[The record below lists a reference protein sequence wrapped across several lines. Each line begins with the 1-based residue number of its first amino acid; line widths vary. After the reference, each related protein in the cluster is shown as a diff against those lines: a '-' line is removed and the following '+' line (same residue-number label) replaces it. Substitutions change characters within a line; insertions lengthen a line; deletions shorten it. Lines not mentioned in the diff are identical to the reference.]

1 MFWIF
6 LGTCLDVWD
15 KQHSLLKNISM
26 VEGDI
31 AFHAIRHEEIGTE
44 SVDVFVMTTASK
56 NDEAVRKMARGIVT
70 KIS

>member
-1 MFWIF
+1 
-6 LGTCLDVWD
+6 
-15 KQHSLLKNISM
+15 M